1 MVCDKR
7 DFVTKEPGYTWYDD
21 KQIADNIP
29 GNLIPKTKLQEI
41 QEEKAK
47 RKYNKRF
54 KRRVSNGNR

>member
-21 KQIADNIP
+21 KPIADNIP

-54 KRRVSNGNR
+54 KRR